1 MNMLVKHYKH
11 TLIAMSV
18 AAAMSAPAMATKF
31 DTIKKVTPEV
41 SGQLAFDTSVK
52 SKTLRQEFPNYYIVE
67 LESAPLAATAGVVST
82 DGNGNRLD
90 LQSTAAKKQA
100 DVLAQER
107 QAFAQAL
114 KAAFPGAEVERHY
127 DTVYNGVVVT
137 SSDDI
142 FAELKNLEGVKGV
155 YREEMYYEQM
165 DASLDLIKAKQVW
178 ESLGGSASA
187 GKGVKIAVIDGGIRP
202 ENPLFRDDGFA
213 APATKPSNDYCSVV
227 EPEFCNN
234 KLIAARFSTPTFVT
248 LEGEHMSPL
257 GMGGHGTHTSGTTAG
272 VPTEIWFNGT
282 TDQLPEDGSKDGY
295 TKVTVSG
302 VAPGAYLMHY
312 KALFQVLK
320 ADGSVTGSGSNVML
334 LEALDWAV
342 KDGAD
347 VINNSWGGSAGAD
360 PSTSPYQAAFKAAE
374 NAGVVVVTSA
384 GNSGPAAQSVGC
396 PGCIESGITVAS
408 TTTGRFF
415 ANTVTPT
422 GGASILAIPG
432 SEYGTTI
439 ANLTEDLKG
448 TVADA
453 AVLAPANPLACSA
466 FPADTFKDK
475 IALISRGTCSF
486 SIKINNAMAAGAKGV
501 IVVQNSGAM
510 PSTMSNPGTT
520 IPSLMI
526 SKADG
531 ATLAALVASKPAT
544 EVSLSRFASRVM
556 NSQYADNMSDFSS
569 RGPDGDNNILK
580 PDMGAPGGSILSSTS
595 PEDADGA
602 TFQLMSGTSMAS
614 PHVAGAAAVMKQLHP
629 TWTAVEIK
637 TALTSSSVNGL
648 KKEDASSATTPF
660 DIGAGRLD
668 LARAT
673 KAAVTFDKPSFA
685 QNPCVINCNF
695 TRSIRNMS
703 NKEVTWTGTVNFA
716 GSAATGT
723 LDKTS
728 ITLKPYGQA
737 GDKADFVLAVDGSQA
752 TYGAWAFGNIE
763 WTSSDASVPS
773 ATMPIAVRVANTA
786 DSTTLAT
793 ASSTVL
799 KKDAPTQVTVN
810 FGNKAFD
817 KQMTLTAVA
826 PAGTKL
832 VADSQAA
839 IVTNGTQFLL
849 DGNASTGR
857 VSWTGTVAKPALT
870 MSSIAPW
877 GAMTLKGMG
886 STALTCSGECDDNML
901 SFNLGAAGI
910 AVTYGGATYT
920 RLHVSTNGFVQL
932 SNSATAPS
940 ASAAN
945 VKLPSTTAPANLLA
959 PFWTDLDLAGGSS
972 GAGQLYLDVLT
983 NDAGEDYLIVEWN
996 GVEEWDVPGKTY
1008 TFQIGMRVNGPENV
1022 EFSYQ
1027 DLNSTLPASMTVG
1040 LQESSRSLGTSL
1052 YYANGTSATGTAPTA
1067 NSAFG
1072 HSYQGPGTV
1081 AMNYNLELT
1090 GPIDLGVADSITTDE
1105 DTASAATD
1113 VLANEKTSTNK
1124 IIYVEASSN
1133 GQTLKAIN
1141 KAAVQPNGALT
1152 NVAIATAPAH
1162 GAASVVEGK
1171 VVYAP
1176 AANYNGKDSFT
1187 YTAED
1192 ATGMKTAATTVN
1204 VTVNATND
1212 APTVTGSTVS
1222 VNEGDSATLTATGT
1236 DIDGD
1241 ALTYTWT
1248 QLTGPSM
1255 TINGSG
1261 NKVTVAAA
1269 EVSAATTATFSV
1281 TVNDGKVTSAPATV
1295 TLNIADVPKPEVV
1308 KKSGGAGGLL
1318 GLLLLP
1324 VVFLRRKY
1332 KM

>member
-1 MNMLVKHYKH
+1 MLVKHYKH

-18 AAAMSAPAMATKF
+18 AAAMSTPAMATQFNKVQ
-31 DTIKKVTPEV
+31 KVTPEI
-41 SGQLAFDTSVK
+41 SGQLTFDTSAK
-52 SKTLRQEFPNYYIVE
+52 GKTLTQEFPNYYIVQ

-90 LQSTAAKKQA
+90 LQSAAAKKQA

-107 QAFAQAL
+107 QAFTQAL
-114 KAAFPGAEVERHY
+114 KAAIPSADVERHY
-127 DTVYNGVVVT
+127 DTVFNGVVVT
-137 SSDDI
+137 SKDDI
-142 FAELKNLEGVKGV
+142 FDTLKNLEGVQGV

-165 DASLDLIKAKQVW
+165 DASLELIKAKQVW
-178 ESLGGSASA
+178 ESLGGSANA

-202 ENPLFRDDGFA
+202 ENPMFRDAGFA
-213 APATKPSNDYCSVV
+213 APATKPSSDYCSVI
-227 EPEFCNN
+227 EPTFCNN
-234 KLIAARFSTPTFVT
+234 KLIAARFSTPTFPT
-248 LEGEHMSPL
+248 LAGEHMSPL
-257 GMGGHGTHTSGTTAG
+257 GMGGHGTHTSGTAAG

-282 TDQLPEDGSKDGY
+282 TDQLPENGSKDGY

-312 KALFQVLK
+312 KALFQVQR

-347 VINNSWGGSAGAD
+347 VINNSWGGGAGTD
-360 PSTSPYQAAFKAAE
+360 PAASPYQTAFKAAE
-374 NAGVVVVTSA
+374 AAGVVVVTSA
-384 GNSGPAAQSVGC
+384 GNSGPAAQSIGC

-415 ANTVTPT
+415 ANTVTPA
-422 GGASILAIPG
+422 GGAAMLAIPG
-432 SEYGTTI
+432 AAFASTI
-439 ANLTEDLKG
+439 ANLTEDVKG
-448 TVADA
+448 AVVSAA
-453 AVLAPANPLACSA
+453 AVAPTNNLACNA

-486 SIKINNAMAAGAKGV
+486 SIKINNAMAAGAKAV
-501 IVVQNSGAM
+501 IMVQNNNGM

-526 SKADG
+526 SRADG
-531 ATLAALVASKPAT
+531 TALAALVASKPET
-544 EVSLSRFASRVM
+544 EVTLSRFASRVI
-556 NSQYADNMSDFSS
+556 NSQFADNMSDFSS

-580 PDMGAPGGSILSSTS
+580 PDMGAPGGSILSATS

-602 TFQLMSGTSMAS
+602 TFETMSGTSMAS
-614 PHVAGAAAVMKQLHP
+614 PHVAGAAAIMKQLHP

-648 KKEDASSATTPF
+648 KKEDSSSATTPF

-703 NKEVTWTGTVNFA
+703 NKEVTWTGTVKFA
-716 GSAATGT
+716 DGLTQGT

-752 TYGAWAFGNIE
+752 AYGAWSFGNIE

-786 DSTTLAT
+786 DSSTLAT

-799 KKDAPTQVTVN
+799 KKNAPTQVSVN
-810 FGNKAFD
+810 FGNKAFAN
-817 KQMTLTAVA
+817 QMTLTAIA

-839 IVTNGTQFLL
+839 TVTNGSQFLL
-849 DGNASTGR
+849 DGNTNTGR
-857 VSWTGTVAKPALT
+857 VSWTGTVRMPALNIEP
-870 MSSIAPW
+870 IAPW
-877 GAMTLKGMG
+877 GATTLKGLG
-886 STALTCSGECDDNML
+886 STPLTCSGECDDNII
-901 SFNLGAAGI
+901 SFNLGAIGSSVAY
-910 AVTYGGATYT
+910 AGATYT
-920 RLHVSTNGFVQL
+920 RLHVSTNGFIQL
-932 SNSATAPS
+932 SNSATPPA
-940 ASAAN
+940 AAIAN
-945 VKLPSTTAPANLLA
+945 VKLPSGKAIPNMIA

-972 GAGQLYLDVLT
+972 GAGQLFVDILT
-983 NDAGEDYLIVEWN
+983 NEAGEDYLVVEWN
-996 GVEEWDVPGKTY
+996 GAEEWDVPGKAY
-1008 TFQIGMRVNGPENV
+1008 TFQVGMRLDGPENI

-1027 DLNSTLPASMTVG
+1027 DMDSTIPSALTVG
-1040 LQESSRSLGTSL
+1040 MQDASTVIGKTLFYTNADSTS
-1052 YYANGTSATGTAPTA
+1052 GTAPTA
-1067 NSAFG
+1067 NSAYG
-1072 HSYQGPGTV
+1072 HSYQTPGTV
-1081 AMNYNLELT
+1081 ALNYGLELT
-1090 GPIDLGVADSITTDE
+1090 GPIDLGVADTITTNE
-1105 DTASAATD
+1105 DTASAATN
-1113 VLANEKTSTNK
+1113 VLANEKASSNK
-1124 IIYVEASSN
+1124 IVYVEATSN

-1141 KAAVQPNGALT
+1141 KAAVQPNGALS
-1152 NVAIATAPAH
+1152 NVAIVTAPAH
-1162 GAASVVEGK
+1162 GSAAVVEGQ
-1171 VVYAP
+1171 VVYTP

-1192 ATGMKTAATTVN
+1192 TTGIKITPTTVN
-1204 VTVNATND
+1204 VTVTAVND

-1222 VNEGDSATLTATGT
+1222 AKEGETATLTATGT

-1248 QLTGPSM
+1248 QLTGPTM
-1255 TINGSG
+1255 AITGSG

-1281 TVNDGKVTSAPATV
+1281 TVNDGKVSSAPATV

-1308 KKSGGAGGLL
+1308 TKSGGAGGLL

-1324 VVFLRRKY
+1324 LALLRRKY
-1332 KM
+1332 KI